1 MPKYQ
6 EMLIIQ
12 QETHYIICAIKKV
25 INLLAQIYQEKQTHI
40 FLNKLISLKNWQKIM
55 VQQYF
60 YYCEEAKNYF
70 KLFFRFI
77 KRNIIV

>member
-40 FLNKLISLKNWQKIM
+40 FLNKLISLKN
-55 VQQYF
+55 
-60 YYCEEAKNYF
+60 
-70 KLFFRFI
+70 
-77 KRNIIV
+77 